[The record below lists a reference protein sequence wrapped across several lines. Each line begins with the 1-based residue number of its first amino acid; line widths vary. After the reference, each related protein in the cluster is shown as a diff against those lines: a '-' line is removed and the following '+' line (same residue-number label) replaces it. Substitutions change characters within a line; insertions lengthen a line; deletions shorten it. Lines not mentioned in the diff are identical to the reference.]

1 MSDLRSKLS
10 RTAEDF
16 EPSTDWLDAVLGRA
30 HRRRRNRRVGAGLV
44 SLAVFGAAFAGV
56 WIGFSGGSS
65 QPAAAP
71 CTPEVIDVSGPA
83 LPSDASMTAAAAVS
97 PDDAWAVGP
106 ADRGEVPVGGR
117 VVVWHWNGESW
128 EVVPSPSP
136 ETGPQATD
144 TLVAVAAL
152 GPGDAWAV
160 GEADP
165 QQGLP
170 RTEAARVIVEHWDG
184 TAWSVVD
191 APSPSSFESGLTG
204 VAAIAAD
211 DVWAVGFEVEGT
223 IAKPLAEHWDGR
235 RWSIAETPEVT
246 RGDGNGAVLEAVT
259 ALAADDAW
267 AVGSTAANPLIEHWD
282 GSSWSVVEAPGLPA
296 GTADGLL
303 RAVAASGP
311 DEVWAVG
318 WASSRLLGHGLPLAF
333 HWDGS
338 SWQDVSPVSA
348 GDGVDTLAGVA
359 IGSSGE
365 VWAVGGH
372 REASPMGGFWTALV
386 EHWTGSAWE
395 VVPTPA
401 GSGRSEL
408 LYGAAAVPG
417 DGVWL
422 FGRSGGTFDNE
433 GTLLGAEPLVLRGSC
448 AR

>member
-1 MSDLRSKLS
+1 MRRRPRTSRRRPWHARTNAGTACDRWSRRSATSTGSPSTCTGDASGAGLSCAGSRHLRWKTRIRRTWPGGEATSSRRCGRCPSNSGRRWCWWSGLDTRRRKPVESWASSRGRSGAVSTERGPRCTSAREDSMSDLRSKLS

-16 EPSTDWLDAVLGRA
+16 EPSTDWLDAVLRRA

-71 CTPEVIDVSGPA
+71 CTPEVIDFSGPA

-311 DEVWAVG
+311 DDVWAVG
-318 WASSRLLGHGLPLAF
+318 
-333 HWDGS
+333 
-338 SWQDVSPVSA
+338 
-348 GDGVDTLAGVA
+348 
-359 IGSSGE
+359 
-365 VWAVGGH
+365 
-372 REASPMGGFWTALV
+372 
-386 EHWTGSAWE
+386 
-395 VVPTPA
+395 
-401 GSGRSEL
+401 
-408 LYGAAAVPG
+408 
-417 DGVWL
+417 
-422 FGRSGGTFDNE
+422 
-433 GTLLGAEPLVLRGSC
+433 
-448 AR
+448 